1 MGSSLKSKLM
11 VCDFK
16 DMYFTTIEVFKR
28 PDCPVCG
35 VPKPTAKHGHETER
49 LAALCGSNTV
59 NVNPEQPLKM
69 SLGEVYDRLKRH
81 FKMMLKSSF
90 VIVFHYEDDIE
101 VSLFTG
107 GRMLI
112 KNVNDEKAALTV
124 RREISKVLGL
134 KTAA

>member
-1 MGSSLKSKLM
+1 
-11 VCDFK
+11 
-16 DMYFTTIEVFKR
+16 
-28 PDCPVCG
+28 
-35 VPKPTAKHGHETER
+35 
-49 LAALCGSNTV
+49 
-59 NVNPEQPLKM
+59 
-69 SLGEVYDRLKRH
+69 
-81 FKMMLKSSF
+81 MMLKSSF